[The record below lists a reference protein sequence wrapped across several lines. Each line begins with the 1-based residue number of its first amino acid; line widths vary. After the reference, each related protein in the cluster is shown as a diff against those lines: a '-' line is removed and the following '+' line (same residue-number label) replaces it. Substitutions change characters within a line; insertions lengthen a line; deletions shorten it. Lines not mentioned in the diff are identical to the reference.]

1 MNIKVTKNINEANA
15 ITHSGTFHADEV
27 FASVILS
34 KVIDNLVIARV
45 SKLPDNLEDIED
57 KIIYDIGLGKF
68 DHHQIG
74 GNGKRD
80 NGTLYS
86 SCGLIWKEY
95 GKLFLKKRN
104 YENINELF
112 EIVDKDLIE
121 YIDANDNG
129 DFPSIDTSY
138 NYVHLSKLISEFNVK
153 WNEDIDNDINFIK
166 AVNFA
171 DIIFENKLKSITS
184 KLNAR
189 EIIEDAIEISENNIM
204 YLDRFAPWQE
214 FLLNS
219 ENEKSK
225 DILFVIF
232 PSNRDGYTI
241 HCVPKNLDTFENRKD
256 FPKKWAGLKD
266 KELSEIS
273 GIGGAI
279 FCHNNRFIAGAKT
292 KDDAYKLAI
301 LAINE

>member
-1 MNIKVTKNINEANA
+1 MNIKVTKDINEANA
-15 ITHSGTFHADEV
+15 ITHSGTFHTDEV

-34 KVIDNLVIARV
+34 KVIDNLVVARL
-45 SKLPDNLEDIED
+45 SEAPENIED
-57 KIIYDIGLGKF
+57 KIVYDIGGGKF
-68 DHHQIG
+68 DHHQLG
-74 GNGKRD
+74 GNGQRED
-80 NGTLYS
+80 GTLYS

-104 YENINELF
+104 YENIDELF
-112 EIVDKDLIE
+112 EMIDKDLIE

-129 DFPSIDTSY
+129 DFPNIDTSY
-138 NYVHLSKLISEFNVK
+138 NFVHLSKLISEFNSK

-184 KLNAR
+184 KFEAKV
-189 EIIEDAIEISENNIM
+189 IIEKAIEKSENNIM
-204 YLDRFAPWQE
+204 YLDKFAPWTE

-219 ENEKSK
+219 NNEKAK

-232 PSNRDGYTI
+232 PSNRDGFTI
-241 HCVPKNLDTFENRKD
+241 RCVPKELNTFENRKD
-256 FPKKWAGLKD
+256 FPEEWAGLKNE
-266 KELSEIS
+266 ELKKAT
-273 GIGGAI
+273 GIEGAT

-292 KDDAYKLAI
+292 KEDAYRLAV
-301 LAINE
+301 LAINYND

>member
-1 MNIKVTKNINEANA
+1 MNIKVTKDINEANA

-34 KVIDNLVIARV
+34 KIIDNLTIARV
-45 SKLPDNLEDIED
+45 SEVPENIDN
-57 KIIYDIGLGKF
+57 KIIYDIGGGKF
-68 DHHQIG
+68 DHHQLG
-74 GNGKRD
+74 GNGKRND
-80 NGTLYS
+80 GTLYS
-86 SCGLIWKEY
+86 SCGLIWREY
-95 GKLFLKKRN
+95 GRLFLENRN
-104 YENINELF
+104 YENIDELF
-112 EIVDKDLIE
+112 EIIDKDLIE

-138 NYVHLSKLISEFNVK
+138 NFIHLSKLISDFNVK

-189 EIIEDAIEISENNIM
+189 QVIEDAIEDSKDNIM
-204 YLDRFAPWQE
+204 FLDKFAPWQE
-214 FLLNS
+214 FLLSSKS
-219 ENEKSK
+219 EKARE
-225 DILFVIF
+225 ILFVIF

-241 HCVPKNLDTFENRKD
+241 RCVPKDLNTFENRKD
-256 FPKKWAGLKD
+256 FPEKWGGLKD
-266 KELSEIS
+266 EELSRIS
-273 GIGGAI
+273 GVKGAI

-292 KDDAYKLAI
+292 KEDAYSLAI
-301 LAINE
+301 LAINA